1 MLRKIVSIVTALTL
15 TLFIAAPAA
24 LAVSDATASEVIES
38 GGVTKVAASSDADTI
53 YSLISMIMNTLPSQ
67 KPHMKAILLFTDSE

>member
-1 MLRKIVSIVTALTL
+1 MLRKIVSIVTILTL

-53 YSLISMIMNTLPSQ
+53 YS
-67 KPHMKAILLFTDSE
+67 PHQYDYEYSALAEAAYEGYIAIYG